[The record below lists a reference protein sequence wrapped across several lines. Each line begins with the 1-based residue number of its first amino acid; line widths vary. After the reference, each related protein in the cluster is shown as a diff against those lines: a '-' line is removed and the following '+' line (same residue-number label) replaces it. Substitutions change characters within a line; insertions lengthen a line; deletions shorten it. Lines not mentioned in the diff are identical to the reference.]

1 MIHILIPWWYSEF
14 RFSYNTNLSS
24 VKDII
29 SDGSMMDRCG
39 ICAICRFFLGTA
51 AAAFLPRSQLQRLY
65 ISGRHQETV
74 VDGRLLKN
82 GRKNKEK
89 NDKTNN
95 EIIEIM
101 GKNGM
106 KKKKEWE
113 ITSLRESIRNR
124 NSLSSRMKRCPVFS
138 GVLGHRRWW
147 FPDRGTKGTI
157 VKFHSNKHWLKIV
170 LWKAKGGSSHQ
181 MDRCLNMFEQ
191 GKARFERWRWW
202 TCTRAE
208 SSEETWQ
215 NSCAVQS
222 MAWLGE
228 RRRAGAAMAS
238 HG

>member
-1 MIHILIPWWYSEF
+1 MIHILIPCWYSEF

-24 VKDII
+24 VTDII

-39 ICAICRFFLGTA
+39 IRAICRFFLGTA

-82 GRKNKEK
+82 GRKSKEK

-106 KKKKEWE
+106 KKK
-113 ITSLRESIRNR
+113 
-124 NSLSSRMKRCPVFS
+124 RM
-138 GVLGHRRWW
+138 GNNI
-147 FPDRGTKGTI
+147 TKGI
-157 VKFHSNKHWLKIV
+157 HSESEFFAILAYEALPRVSRSAWSQSLMVSRRAQRAQLVSSIQIKHWLKIV